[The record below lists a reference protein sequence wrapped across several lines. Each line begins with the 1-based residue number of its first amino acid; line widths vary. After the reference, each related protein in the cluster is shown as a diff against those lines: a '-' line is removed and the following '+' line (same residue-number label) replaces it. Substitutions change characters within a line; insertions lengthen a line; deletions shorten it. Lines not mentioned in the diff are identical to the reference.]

1 MRSPLAKPD
10 LALTGLNPST
20 EECNPDRMLGTWSAD
35 RLSQSDGL
43 IYREICRKTPWDHYG
58 SKRRKLNLSPKLQ
71 ASHIPGNQGDLDS
84 FKTLMMYIVFV
95 ITILKRMSLKARN
108 VCRYVCKY
116 SKLSYFIFF
125 DLYLHVHAGR
135 MQKMHGVAVCV
146 PSCYLFGMR
155 HVRHI

>member
-1 MRSPLAKPD
+1 
-10 LALTGLNPST
+10 
-20 EECNPDRMLGTWSAD
+20 
-35 RLSQSDGL
+35 
-43 IYREICRKTPWDHYG
+43 
-58 SKRRKLNLSPKLQ
+58 
-71 ASHIPGNQGDLDS
+71 
-84 FKTLMMYIVFV
+84 
-95 ITILKRMSLKARN
+95 MSLKARN

-116 SKLSYFIFF
+116 SKLSNFIFF